1 MVDHD
6 HQLLAQTGPRD
17 DIESLGY
24 RIIGEEAVGFQLLPC
39 QTLLPLVAPWW
50 PLGKSDLAVTA
61 LCL

>member
-39 QTLLPLVAPWW
+39 QTLLPLVAPWE
-50 PLGKSDLAVTA
+50 V
-61 LCL
+61 